1 MSQVKPPDNSSGN
14 TGPEKPKPKP
24 PELRAPDWRALLW
37 YLPMLLVLLWLWQ
50 EWMNQDVRMQTI
62 PYSQFKAYLAA
73 GEVKSVNISETEIE
87 GELAPKTPPK
97 PAAKAKP
104 GTAEKPS
111 ADAKPP
117 AKPGGPLVGPG
128 TEGEPLRFRTAR
140 VDDPDLTKEL
150 EKAGVTF
157 KGEHPGVLGNFLML
171 WVMPILIIS
180 GFWWFL
186 SRRMSSAGQAVMSI
200 GKSKARLVADRSTG
214 VTFAD
219 VAGCDEAKYELQEVV
234 DFLKNPKRYEKL
246 GAKIPKGI
254 LLVGP
259 PGTGKT
265 LMARAVAGEAGV
277 AFFSISGSDFV
288 EMFVGVGAARV
299 RDLFETAK
307 RQAPCIIFID
317 ELDAI
322 GRQRGVHIGPVNDE
336 REQTLNQLLVEMDGF
351 EANVGVIILAATNR
365 PDVLDRALLRPG
377 RFDRQVVVDAPDID
391 GREAILKVHAKG
403 KPLAPDVDLRS
414 VAKATVGFSGA
425 DLANALNEAALLAAR
440 RGADRIT
447 QKDLEEAVEKLVAG
461 PERTSRRLDDQERRR
476 VAFHEV
482 GHALVAA
489 YSKQADPVHKIS
501 IVPRGRAALGY
512 TLQLPV
518 GDQFLLTKSALLE
531 RIRGMLGG
539 RAAEEVVYNE
549 VSTGAENDLERATA
563 LARQMVCMFGM
574 SDVVGL
580 VHCTNKQADFMPQA
594 GMPVTRD
601 CSEETF
607 RTVDVEVKKIL
618 DRAYDE
624 ARTILVDHRDQLDRV
639 AEELLH
645 RETID
650 ATTFNQ
656 LIGMP
661 HALDGK
667 KGPVLSPPE
676 PVAEQF
682 FDGQA

>member
-1 MSQVKPPDNSSGN
+1 MSQVKPPDDQK
-14 TGPEKPKPKP
+14 PEKPKPKP
-24 PELRAPDWRALLW
+24 PEIRAPDWRALLW

-50 EWMNQDVRMQTI
+50 EWMNQDVRVQPI

-73 GEVKSVNISETEIE
+73 GEVKSVVITETDIE
-87 GELAPKTPPK
+87 GELKTPTPPK
-97 PAAKAKP
+97 PSGKAEP
-104 GTAEKPS
+104 ASPAGRPTAE
-111 ADAKPP
+111 KPP
-117 AKPGGPLVGPG
+117 AKPGFSLSGPTG
-128 TEGEPLRFRTAR
+128 GEPPRFRTAR
-140 VDDPDLTKEL
+140 VEDPKLTEEL

-157 KGEHPGVLGNFLML
+157 KGEHPGLLGNILML
-171 WVMPILIIS
+171 WVVPILLIS
-180 GFWWFL
+180 VFWWFL
-186 SRRMSSAGQAVMSI
+186 SRRVSSAGQAVMSI

-234 DFLKNPKRYEKL
+234 DFLKNPKRYERL

-377 RFDRQVVVDAPDID
+377 RFDRQVVVDAPDVD

-403 KPLAPDVDLRS
+403 KPLADDVNLRS

-440 RGADRIT
+440 RAADQIT

-539 RAAEEVVYNE
+539 RAAEEVVYGE

-574 SDVVGL
+574 SDAVGL
-580 VHCTNKQADFMPQA
+580 VHCTNKQNEYFPQGP
-594 GMPVTRD
+594 GMPLTRD
-601 CSEETF
+601 CSEETS
-607 RTVDVEVKKIL
+607 RTIDAEVKNIL
-618 DRAYDE
+618 DHAYDE

-639 AEELLH
+639 ADELLR
-645 RETID
+645 RETLD
-650 ATTFNQ
+650 APAFNQ

-682 FDGQA
+682 FDGNPG